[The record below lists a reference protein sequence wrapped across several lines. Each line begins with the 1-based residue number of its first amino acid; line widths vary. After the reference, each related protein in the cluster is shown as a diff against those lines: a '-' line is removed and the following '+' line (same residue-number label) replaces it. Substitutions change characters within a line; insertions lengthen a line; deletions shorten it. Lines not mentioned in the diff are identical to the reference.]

1 MKITRKQL
9 RRIIRESMMSESPI
23 MMGQAPMGAMPSQKM
38 YKAVVDTLSKNP
50 KMSGA
55 ELVDS
60 VNQMHRELDAEA
72 IYDFLD
78 ELLDDGEVMFNVA
91 EDEWSL
97 AEGITRRH
105 LRRIIKEQLAA
116 AGKIRDDVPQS
127 LTSKLY
133 EAVMETLEEMPGVS
147 GAELVDSVN
156 QMHPDVDAELIY
168 EFLDELLDD
177 GEVMFDVENDA
188 WSLA

>member
-9 RRIIRESMMSESPI
+9 RKIIQEVGI
-23 MMGQAPMGAMPSQKM
+23 A
-38 YKAVVDTLSKNP
+38 
-50 KMSGA
+50 SG
-55 ELVDS
+55 
-60 VNQMHRELDAEA
+60 
-72 IYDFLD
+72 
-78 ELLDDGEVMFNVA
+78 
-91 EDEWSL
+91 
-97 AEGITRRH
+97 
-105 LRRIIKEQLAA
+105 
-116 AGKIRDDVPQS
+116 VPQS

-133 EAVMETLEEMPGVS
+133 EAVMEVLEEMPGVS

-177 GEVMFDVENDA
+177 GEVTFDVANDA